1 MENSKQL
8 KLDFQIGNRKLECIN
23 FQLNLR
29 FMLITKFIGI
39 RKTKFFA
46 THQHHRHQRQR
57 RIFMKNWNII
67 KPLPLTKIRLITDF
81 VSNRLHYTS
90 LLLHCMTWQT
100 LFSIFSLEKKIR
112 WIIVII
118 VYTEFIFK
126 DVCHVFVWVVCWW
139 SIILNITQTRLSHT
153 SSI

>member
-8 KLDFQIGNRKLECIN
+8 KLDFQIGNRKLECLN
-23 FQLNLR
+23 FQLNLC
-29 FMLITKFIGI
+29 FMLIAKFIGI
-39 RKTKFFA
+39 WKTKFFA

-100 LFSIFSLEKKIR
+100 LFSIFSLSKKNSMNYCYYRIYR
-112 WIIVII
+112 IYIQRCLPCVC
-118 VYTEFIFK
+118 VGGLLVVDHFK
-126 DVCHVFVWVVCWW
+126 HNPD
-139 SIILNITQTRLSHT
+139 
-153 SSI
+153 